1 MKKQSKELL
10 ELVIK
15 NEELIMKA
23 LTIEILIDKEEYK
36 PLIKKPSK
44 ILRINEVSG
53 VVPVRGSMR

>member
-23 LTIEILIDKEEYK
+23 LNIEIPIDKEEYK